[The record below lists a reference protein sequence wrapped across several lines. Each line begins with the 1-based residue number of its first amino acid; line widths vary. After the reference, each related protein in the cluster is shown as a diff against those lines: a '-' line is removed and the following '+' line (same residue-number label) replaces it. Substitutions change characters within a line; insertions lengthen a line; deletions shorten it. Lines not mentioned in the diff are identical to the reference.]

1 MKTLIILFFFI
12 SFFFSKS
19 IAQTKNE
26 INIVSIID
34 NEIITNIDIEN
45 EINYL
50 IAINDSLKSVKI
62 DELKEFAHKSLQ
74 KEIIKKKELLK
85 FFELNQENEYVDNY
99 IKNLYENLQLN
110 SLEEFKNYLAKYNLE
125 YNNIKKKI
133 EIEIVWNELIYTKYK
148 DQLNI
153 DLEKIKNKINKKDT
167 KVNTYQLS
175 EILFQIKNKEDLNIQ
190 YTEIIKSIN
199 EKGFINTANI
209 YSLSESA
216 QKGGEIGWINDR
228 QLSDS
233 IKNKINFLE
242 IGEISKPIIVPGGF
256 LILKINDK
264 KKENVKIDE
273 KEELNKIVTYEKNKQ
288 FNQFSLIFYNKLKIN
303 SKINEK

>member
-50 IAINDSLKSVKI
+50 IAINNSLESVKI

-99 IKNLYENLQLN
+99 IKNLYKNLQLN
-110 SLEEFKNYLAKYNLE
+110 SLEEFKNYLTKYSLE

-133 EIEIVWNELIYTKYK
+133 EIEIVWNELIY
-148 DQLNI
+148 
-153 DLEKIKNKINKKDT
+153 
-167 KVNTYQLS
+167 
-175 EILFQIKNKEDLNIQ
+175 
-190 YTEIIKSIN
+190 KS
-199 EKGFINTANI
+199 
-209 YSLSESA
+209 
-216 QKGGEIGWINDR
+216 
-228 QLSDS
+228 
-233 IKNKINFLE
+233 
-242 IGEISKPIIVPGGF
+242 
-256 LILKINDK
+256 
-264 KKENVKIDE
+264 
-273 KEELNKIVTYEKNKQ
+273 
-288 FNQFSLIFYNKLKIN
+288 
-303 SKINEK
+303 